1 VKDVAILKALYVHPD
16 AGRKGV
22 GRKLLK
28 ACEDAA
34 KERGF
39 KRMEMGATFAGK
51 EFYLREGYEVLRDEE
66 GKEMQERRGL
76 GEGEKLELVRMG
88 RDLV

>member
-1 VKDVAILKALYVHPD
+1 LKALYVHPD

-39 KRMEMGATFAGK
+39 KRMEVGATFAGK
-51 EFYLREGYEVLRDEE
+51 KFYLKEGYEVLRDEE
-66 GKEMQERRGL
+66 GKEMRDERDL
-76 GEGEKLELVRMG
+76 SEGEKLELVRMA